1 MKVTFLGSD
10 SVGGGCPTLYRT
22 DRGTIVVQGEQ
33 VTDPEALEQFRD
45 VLDGETFVEV
55 PAELGKY
62 WPTASRAAGLA
73 D

>member
-62 WPTASRAAGLA
+62 WPPAS
-73 D
+73 